1 MKTIKANTIEV
12 LNPISMTS
20 IKVDIQEAVKYYVT
34 ATLDRLECDLDCI
47 DKDFA
52 NELIDLAEVVRGLVS
67 PDGEKRYSTFR
78 RLMRE
83 GNAMFLL
90 SPEQFDTLEGIEN
103 KEDGSCIELVE
114 RKETSLGKIFANDCN
129 Y

>member
-1 MKTIKANTIEV
+1 MKTIK
-12 LNPISMTS
+12 
-20 IKVDIQEAVKYYVT
+20 VDVQEAVKYYVA

-47 DKDFA
+47 DQDYA
-52 NELIDLAEVVRGLVS
+52 NELIDLSGVIRGLLS
-67 PDGEKRYSTFR
+67 PDDGTKYTTFR

-90 SPEQFDTLEGIEN
+90 SPEQFDSLDEIEN
-103 KEDGSCIELVE
+103 KEDGSYIELVE
-114 RKETSLGKIFANDCN
+114 RKETSLGKIYADHCN

>member
-1 MKTIKANTIEV
+1 MKTIEV
-12 LNPISMTS
+12 LNPISMKS
-20 IKVDIQEAVKYYVT
+20 IKVDIQEAVKYYVA

-47 DKDFA
+47 DEDFA
-52 NELIDLAEVVRGLVS
+52 NELIDLAEAIRGLVS
-67 PDGEKRYSTFR
+67 PDDGKKYTTFR

-114 RKETSLGKIFANDCN
+114 RKETSLGKVLADHCN

>member
-12 LNPISMTS
+12 LNPISMKS

-52 NELIDLAEVVRGLVS
+52 ND
-67 PDGEKRYSTFR
+67 Y
-78 RLMRE
+78 
-83 GNAMFLL
+83 
-90 SPEQFDTLEGIEN
+90 
-103 KEDGSCIELVE
+103 
-114 RKETSLGKIFANDCN
+114 
-129 Y
+129 